1 MKRKDTDYLHATMR
15 IRANEKYLLGE
26 ARLLRMAD
34 AKSPEDAAKVLSDA
48 GYADVSGR
56 SLAEVDASLLAMRR
70 ETVKLICD
78 VTENRAIAEVFM
90 LKYDFH
96 NIKTLIKAELSGAS
110 YDRLLSG
117 SGTIAKDVLV
127 SAMNSGNMKSLPKAM
142 ADAAA
147 SARETIA
154 RTKSARLADFI
165 LDKSCFELM
174 TEAAKRSGS
183 EFLEGYVRLLC
194 DVANLRTVVRA
205 SRQGAAV
212 PRDALIPFGNVPM
225 RDFVSKSVSELF
237 SGTLLSEAAQEGALA
252 AEGRTGLTAFE
263 KLLDDALVRYLREAK
278 YAAFDE
284 RPLIAFIAA
293 RETEAQNIRI
303 IMAGK
308 FENLPAE
315 EIQSRLR
322 LAYV

>member
-26 ARLLRMAD
+26 ARLLRMTD

-56 SLAEVDASLLAMRR
+56 SLAEVDASLLAMRK

-78 VTENRAIAEVFM
+78 ITENRAIAEVFM

-110 YDRLLSG
+110 PDRLLSD
-117 SGTIAKDVLV
+117 SGTIAKDALV

-142 ADAAA
+142 AEAVTA
-147 SARETIA
+147 ARETIA
-154 RTKSARLADFI
+154 RTKSAQLADFI
-165 LDKSCFELM
+165 LDESYFELM

-183 EFLEGYVRLLC
+183 EFLCGYVRLLC
-194 DVANLRTVVRA
+194 DVANLRALVRA
-205 SRQGAAV
+205 SRQGVAV
-212 PRDALIPFGNVPM
+212 PRDALFGFGNVKAQE
-225 RDFVSKSVSELF
+225 FVSKNISELF
-237 SGTLLSEAAQEGALA
+237 SGSLLSEAAEEGTLA
-252 AEGRTGLTAFE
+252 AEGKAGLTAFE
-263 KLLDDALVRYLREAK
+263 KLLDDALIKYLREAK
-278 YAAFDE
+278 YASFDE